1 MRIGVTVRDDAD
13 YERAAFL
20 CLLPGSPF
28 PPLLSNSLGIPLSLL
43 FLGNPIAQSNLL
55 KVAFFVPLLGKPT
68 ALNALTTA
76 EFLYKAFAD
85 VTVDAQGHP

>member
-1 MRIGVTVRDDAD
+1 
-13 YERAAFL
+13 
-20 CLLPGSPF
+20 
-28 PPLLSNSLGIPLSLL
+28 LLSNSLGIPLSLL

-55 KVAFFVPLLGKPT
+55 RVAFFVPLLGKPT